1 MLAQTMIKHRSSCQ
15 TAVHIARSTPSE
27 NFCTLGTT
35 IDDHAPASCLVCE
48 LPMTLVRIRPKIASF
63 SEVDTLVLRLR
74 GRANNGTPVKGLR
87 PCGFAI
93 FENKSPERPQD

>member
-35 IDDHAPASCLVCE
+35 IDNHAPASCLVCE

-63 SEVDTLVLRLR
+63 SEVDTFRCFACGDVQTMELRSR
-74 GRANNGTPVKGLR
+74 
-87 PCGFAI
+87 
-93 FENKSPERPQD
+93 D